1 MMRHPQLEADDL
13 IAGWVQ
19 AHPNDN
25 HVIIS
30 TDGDFAQL
38 IAPNVKQYNGIQ
50 NVTITHIQFYDSPS
64 FVSFASFSSLSPLLR
79 PHAQLPVL

>member
-1 MMRHPQLEADDL
+1 MTSLRTLLQKRLTVLLCNIKQLEADDL

-38 IAPNVKQYNGIQ
+38 IAPNVNSTT
-50 NVTITHIQFYDSPS
+50 V
-64 FVSFASFSSLSPLLR
+64 
-79 PHAQLPVL
+79 

>member
-1 MMRHPQLEADDL
+1 MQHKQLEADDL

-38 IAPNVKQYNGIQ
+38 LHLMYTVQWY
-50 NVTITHIQFYDSPS
+50 S
-64 FVSFASFSSLSPLLR
+64 
-79 PHAQLPVL
+79 

>member
-1 MMRHPQLEADDL
+1 MFWEIFDEFKDFVTDKTNCTVTAGILQLEADDL

-38 IAPNVKQYNGIQ
+38 IAPNVRQYNG
-50 NVTITHIQFYDSPS
+50 V
-64 FVSFASFSSLSPLLR
+64 
-79 PHAQLPVL
+79 